1 MKGDSMNTVHVSM
14 RQHGLVRPLQGRVLG
29 GVVSGLGQ
37 RFGIDPWPARLLFAL
52 VLLAIPGSQLLIYPV
67 LWILMPSQEA
77 VASYTGPLHTGPLHT
92 GPVTPTVPGV

>member
-1 MKGDSMNTVHVSM
+1 MNTVHASM

-37 RFGIDPWPARLLFAL
+37 RFGIDPWPARLLFVL

-67 LWILMPSQEA
+67 LWILMPSQQA
-77 VASYTGPLHTGPLHT
+77 VQPFTAEPFTGQSMTGEPFT
-92 GPVTPTVPGV
+92 AGRS